1 MFSIGAVVM
10 DSPCLSHS
18 LRHLY
23 QAAHSR
29 RQFCAVL
36 PPVAVCVRVPRARV
50 DMASFGA
57 TVIAMGK
64 RDYATIRSSHWPT
77 IPIRIKH
84 LFIHNEV
91 KNSLNTPP
99 QSIPA
104 LGKKKRV
111 SDQKAERREQ
121 EWEQKTNAL
130 LLPKPIDCNL
140 VHSWRTPKFW
150 KIETRTSNG
159 ISKGRILRR
168 ERHCGYLALG
178 EDSWVVCAGLR

>member
-23 QAAHSR
+23 QEAHSR
-29 RQFCAVL
+29 RRFCAVL

-50 DMASFGA
+50 NMASFGA

-104 LGKKKRV
+104 LRKKKESVIRKPKGENKNGSKKPTHSSCPNQSIV
-111 SDQKAERREQ
+111 TLYTPGGRQNSGRSRR
-121 EWEQKTNAL
+121 
-130 LLPKPIDCNL
+130 
-140 VHSWRTPKFW
+140 
-150 KIETRTSNG
+150 
-159 ISKGRILRR
+159 
-168 ERHCGYLALG
+168 
-178 EDSWVVCAGLR
+178 GLRMEYQKGES